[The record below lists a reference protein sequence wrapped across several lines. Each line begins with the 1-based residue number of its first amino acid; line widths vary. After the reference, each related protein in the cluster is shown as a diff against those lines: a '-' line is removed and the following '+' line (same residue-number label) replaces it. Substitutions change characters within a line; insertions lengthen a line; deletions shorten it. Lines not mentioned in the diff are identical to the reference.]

1 MTRLFRIVNSIHTTL
16 RKAPGPAVVV
26 QTDNGADEGRELEYY
41 QLPGVASG
49 PTPEDLAVAVHA
61 GAFRVVVASHNY
73 RLDVPVDP
81 GELRIY
87 STSADGDQLQAD
99 IRLQP
104 NGKIVVANQIEDL
117 AGLVG
122 DLLDELIGLST
133 TGSPTT
139 HVLSPAVIANLT
151 AIKLRFEQ
159 LLEEK

>member
-1 MTRLFRIVNSIHTTL
+1 
-16 RKAPGPAVVV
+16 
-26 QTDNGADEGRELEYY
+26 
-41 QLPGVASG
+41 
-49 PTPEDLAVAVHA
+49 
-61 GAFRVVVASHNY
+61 
-73 RLDVPVDP
+73 VDP

-117 AGLVG
+117 AELVS